1 MDGLI
6 EELFRLEQAKQDA
19 LISVDSSAYEA
30 GVHEQLRLLSSPHD
44 SVARGESVE
53 CLRALSQLIA
63 TNARLLQNL
72 LSTTPLFDFRG
83 NYTAGGRVL
92 PEPLAGRVSVEA

>member
-1 MDGLI
+1 MDGII

-19 LISVDSSAYEA
+19 LISVDSSAYES
-30 GVHEQLRLLSSPHD
+30 GVHEQMRLLASSHD
-44 SVARGESVE
+44 SVVTGESVE
-53 CLRALSQLIA
+53 CVRALSRLIA

-83 NYTAGGRVL
+83 NYTAGGRVP
-92 PEPLAGRVSVEA
+92 PEPLGGRVSVEA